1 MESDNNK
8 TICGAKNRQGK
19 PCQNSPVTGRTR
31 CRMHGGATPR
41 GGKGNPKHGLY
52 TQALTPE
59 EQAMFDG
66 IQLGEMEREIRMAK
80 IMLNRCLTLHA
91 EIQQAP
97 NDEEAMLGFE
107 LSEIEQSERGRR
119 IVRKRPDTY
128 ALIDRFMGRI
138 ANLEKTRAELIA
150 AQGERG
156 EDAMDTARKVQDA
169 LKAMIAVETKQRTS
183 SDDEDEPA

>member
-107 LSEIEQSERGRR
+107 LSEIEQSERGKR

-150 AQGERG
+150 AQGQRS
-156 EDAMDTARKVQDA
+156 DDPADTARQIRDA
-169 LKAMIAVETKQRTS
+169 LEAMINVETNS
-183 SDDEDEPA
+183 PVPDAEED